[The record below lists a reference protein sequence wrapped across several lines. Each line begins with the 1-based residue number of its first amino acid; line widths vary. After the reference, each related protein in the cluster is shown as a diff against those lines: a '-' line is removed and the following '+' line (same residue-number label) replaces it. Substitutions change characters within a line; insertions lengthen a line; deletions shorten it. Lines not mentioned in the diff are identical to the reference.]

1 MTQLLINIYNM
12 SQIKGKQIKDNSI
25 SKSKL
30 DFDLSYTHV
39 QSVSLS
45 TWNITHTL
53 DKYTN
58 VTIYDASDNVI
69 EGEINYISNSQLQI
83 KFNTSLTGKVI
94 LS

>member
-1 MTQLLINIYNM
+1 M
-12 SQIKGKQIKDNSI
+12 SQIKGKQLKDNSI

-30 DFDLSYTHV
+30 DFDLSYIHI
-39 QSVSLS
+39 QSTSLS

-58 VTIYDASDNVI
+58 VTIYDSFDNVI